1 VHVKVDDDR
10 VVVTLGKEVVA
21 SHERVLASH
30 VTITDPVHDRARE
43 AARAL
48 RAAPRPLD
56 EEVEIRS
63 LAVYDRVTGAA

>member
-1 VHVKVDDDR
+1 MHVKVDDDR

-30 VTITDPVHDRARE
+30 VTITDPVHDRARQV
-43 AARAL
+43 ARAL
-48 RAAPRPLD
+48 RDRPKASAED
-56 EEVEIRS
+56 VEVRS